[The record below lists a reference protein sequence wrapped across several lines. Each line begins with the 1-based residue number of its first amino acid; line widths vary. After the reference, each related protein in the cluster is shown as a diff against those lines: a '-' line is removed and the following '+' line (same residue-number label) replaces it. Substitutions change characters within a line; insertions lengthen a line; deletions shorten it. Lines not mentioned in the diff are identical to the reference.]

1 MHELHTEKPPVRGS
15 LKREVARAFPQS
27 STFDHHIE
35 NVTVVIGE
43 AATKTSSAECVTVCS
58 NKITCAES
66 KGTQTWNTVQET
78 GEYVKSLQDQLSAL
92 RSEIHNR
99 EFSIK
104 RFQNVDNGIAF
115 YTGFLNFE
123 TLLACFDLVGDKAK
137 SISYGKYDRKQF
149 NTSLLSLLDEIFL
162 VLVRLELDC

>member
-1 MHELHTEKPPVRGS
+1 MRGS
-15 LKREVARAFPQS
+15 LKREVARTFPQS

-35 NVTVVIGE
+35 NVTVIIGE
-43 AATKTSSAECVTVCS
+43 AATKTSSTECVTVCS

-66 KGTQTWNTVQET
+66 KNKQTWNTVQET
-78 GEYVKSLQDQLSAL
+78 GEYVKSLQDQSSAL
-92 RSEIHNR
+92 RSEIHNW
-99 EFSIK
+99 EFSIN
-104 RFQNVDNGIAF
+104 RFQNDDNGITF

-137 SISYGKYDRKQF
+137 NISYGKYDRKQF
-149 NTSLLSLLDEIFL
+149 NTSFLESPGASRLLSLLDEIFL